1 MKNRFFSRILNC
13 IKNEYTANSTEN
25 FQVTEVICDLERI
38 LEKDC
43 QIFRIVTL
51 LEQTLRLMLVL
62 LSSTFFEEFLSHL
75 TSRECFRFRLPKLT
89 FGFLDK

>member
-1 MKNRFFSRILNC
+1 MK
-13 IKNEYTANSTEN
+13 KKTED
-25 FQVTEVICDLERI
+25 TEVICDLERI

-62 LSSTFFEEFLSHL
+62 LSSIFFEEFLSHL
-75 TSRECFRFRLPKLT
+75 TSLECFRFRLPKLT